1 MYITRMT
8 KPTEITIQA
17 WVTLIRAH
25 QAAFSAVEKSLKE
38 KNLPPLIWYD
48 VLLELDRVGK
58 EGLRPF
64 ELEGALLLPQYQI
77 SRIIERIEKS
87 GHLRR
92 QSCEDDGRGQR
103 LYITASGKA
112 LRREMWPIYANALE
126 RAVGAKISAK
136 DAKMMSEI
144 LSKLI

>member
-1 MYITRMT
+1 MA
-8 KPTEITIQA
+8 KPTEITINA

-25 QAAFSAVEKSLKE
+25 KATFSAVESALKE
-38 KNLPPLIWYD
+38 KKLPPLIWYD
-48 VLLELDRVGK
+48 VLLELDRVGG

-64 ELEGALLLPQYQI
+64 ELEEALLLPQYQI

-87 GHLRR
+87 GHLKR

-103 LYITASGKA
+103 LYITVSGQA

-126 RAVGAKISAK
+126 MAVGAKISAK
-136 DAKMMSEI
+136 DAKVMSEI